1 MFHLLPPPYNDS
13 GTKNEDVGNIKGANT
28 HKKYLD
34 TEYRKDWFEWQCEVI
49 DEMLR
54 VSKKLVIYNVQGL
67 IKNRANIYKIIGK
80 YADQIHDIVIWY
92 KPNGAPTSTPNK
104 ISNTYEYLILL
115 KPKGVKGVDVQSRF
129 YRNVIIKNVNANN
142 PYKNIHRAVMSK
154 SFCDEVIKEFTA
166 PRRYRF
172 RSILWRCNNLRKLH
186 RTKSPLY
193 WI

>member
-54 VSKKLVIYNVQGL
+54 VSKKLDIYNVQGL

-80 YADQIHDIVIWY
+80 YANQIHDIVIWY

-129 YRNVIIKNVNANN
+129 YRNVIIKNV
-142 PYKNIHRAVMSK
+142 
-154 SFCDEVIKEFTA
+154 KEFTA
-166 PRRYRF
+166 PRRYSF

-193 WI
+193 WIRIK